1 MLIVVGLVLA
11 ILGLNG
17 SLAAMGFSLL
27 SSSSFSVV
35 LTGIVTLAMGEM
47 MFLATHMAADLR
59 RLAEA
64 K

>member
-27 SSSSFSVV
+27 SSFSVV
-35 LTGIVTLAMGEM
+35 LTGIITLAMGEM